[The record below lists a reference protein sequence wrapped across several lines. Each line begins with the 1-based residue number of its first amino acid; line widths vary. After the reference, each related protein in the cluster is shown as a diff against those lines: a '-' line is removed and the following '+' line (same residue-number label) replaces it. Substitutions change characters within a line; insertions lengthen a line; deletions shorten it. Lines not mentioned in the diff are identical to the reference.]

1 MAWILYSGIPVR
13 LCGDVMQQKG
23 FTMLEVLIVAAII
36 GILAAL
42 VIPRL
47 GNSVAEQEL
56 TSSAQQM
63 VSEIR
68 YLQQITLNADNQV
81 YKMVFNINQ
90 YYIADGYNIRKTIA
104 LPGSVTIYG
113 TPAEVTFN
121 HYTGAATAQT
131 KTIQLRSAPL
141 SKSLF
146 VIINPNRGRVR
157 IDTVPSN
164 D

>member
-23 FTMLEVLIVAAII
+23 FTLLEVLIAIAII
-36 GILAAL
+36 GILAVL

-56 TSSAQQM
+56 SSSAHQM

-68 YLQQITLNADNQV
+68 YLQQITLNTDNQV
-81 YKMVFNINQ
+81 YKMVFNTNR
-90 YYIADGYNIRKTIA
+90 YYIADGYNIKKTIA
-104 LPGSVTIYG
+104 LPVSVIIYG
-113 TPAEVTFN
+113 TPDEMTFN
-121 HYTGAATAQT
+121 RYTGAATAQT
-131 KTIQLRSAPL
+131 IQLRSASL
-141 SKSLF
+141 NKSLF
-146 VIINPNRGRVR
+146 VIISPNRGRVR
-157 IDTVPSN
+157 IDNVPSS